1 MTYQFTPLPEPG
13 DIVWCWFPLIE
24 DVESPG
30 PKKRPALVVAVS
42 ELDQAVIVV
51 YGTSKHT
58 HDINPGEFVM
68 DPDDGGF
75 SSSGLDER
83 TKFDL
88 KRRHKLF
95 FDSEWFAAAPGVHTS
110 SPLPKMGSMHSSYNT
125 ALNKAVRHIK
135 SK

>member
-1 MTYQFTPLPEPG
+1 
-13 DIVWCWFPLIE
+13 
-24 DVESPG
+24 
-30 PKKRPALVVAVS
+30 
-42 ELDQAVIVV
+42 
-51 YGTSKHT
+51 
-58 HDINPGEFVM
+58 M
-68 DPDDGGF
+68 DPEDGGF
-75 SSSGLDER
+75 PSSGLDER

-88 KRRHKLF
+88 KRRHKLY